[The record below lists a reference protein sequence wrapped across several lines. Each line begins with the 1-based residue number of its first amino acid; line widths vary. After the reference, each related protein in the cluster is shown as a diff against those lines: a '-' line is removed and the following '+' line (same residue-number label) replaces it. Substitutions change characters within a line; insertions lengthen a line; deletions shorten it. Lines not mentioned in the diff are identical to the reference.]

1 MTAGEARPLRVFV
14 VAGEES
20 GDALA
25 APLMLALAARKGG
38 ARFVGVGGDRMRAA
52 GLESL
57 FPMEDL
63 TAMGFAAVIGKLPTI
78 LRRMRQTVEAII
90 ADPPDVVVLVDSP
103 DFTHRVAARLRARRP
118 DIPIVKYVAPTVW
131 AWRSGRARALAPI
144 VDHVLALLP
153 FEPKVM
159 AELGGP
165 PTRYVGHS
173 LSEERAELRPS
184 AEEAERRRASP
195 PLLLVLPGSRG
206 QEIRMMAPLFGK
218 ALAILVDRGHR
229 FELVLPT
236 PPRLKGRIEALTAD
250 WSVTPRIVTD
260 PAAKRAAFRSAY
272 AALAASGTVTLELA
286 LARIPMV
293 GAYRLPNWEAIIAW
307 FALKTRTILLAN
319 IVLGRQVIPEVM
331 QLDCTP
337 ERLADALEPILREGP
352 AREAQFAAFDEIER
366 VLDTGGR
373 TSAEIAAEVVEAAA
387 AGRNRPAGL
396 S

>member
-1 MTAGEARPLRVFV
+1 MTAGEARPLRVFL

-38 ARFVGVGGDRMRAA
+38 ALFTGVGGDRMRAA
-52 GLESL
+52 GLDSL

-63 TAMGFAAVIGKLPTI
+63 TAMGFAAVVGKLPTI
-78 LRRMRQTVEAII
+78 LRRMRQTVEAIV

-103 DFTHRVAARLRARRP
+103 DFTHRVAARVRARRP

-173 LSEERAELRPS
+173 LVAERAELQPS
-184 AEEAERRRASP
+184 AEEAERRRARP

-218 ALAILVDRGHR
+218 ALGILAERGQS
-229 FELVLPT
+229 FEVVLPT
-236 PPRLKGRIEALTAD
+236 PPRLMSRIEALTAD
-250 WSVTPRIVTD
+250 WPVKPRIVTD
-260 PAAKRAAFRSAY
+260 PAEKRVAFRSAY

-307 FALKTRTILLAN
+307 FVLKTRTILLAN

-337 ERLADALEPILREGP
+337 ERLADALAPILHEGT

-366 VLDTGGR
+366 ILDTGGR

-387 AGRNRPAGL
+387 AGKA
-396 S
+396 